1 MDWICKC
8 IARDRDP
15 ITFETTLE
23 AMNAFAREWGM
34 TQRDPHHFYP
44 HSVFLLL
51 VTFYRR
57 TLHFIRPK
65 DAVSVIDALSWV
77 DSYRVDSLEY
87 RALVLSTVKKNRRDA
102 IFREGLRQL
111 VLSSFPFPPRAHFL
125 LGTLA
130 DEILLEHEWPHIW
143 PALKQF
149 LADPV
154 IAERAQQLIAF
165 AFHQHVKTGC
175 LFF

>member
-130 DEILLEHEWPHIW
+130 DEILLGEE
-143 PALKQF
+143 
-149 LADPV
+149 
-154 IAERAQQLIAF
+154 
-165 AFHQHVKTGC
+165 
-175 LFF
+175 